1 MSNKQEPAYI
11 TAAKLLAVA
20 YYRCYISYEQPKI
33 RLDNREKQ
41 SVIGDNKKAETRAL
55 KEKNHD

>member
-11 TAAKLLAVA
+11 TAAKPLALV

-33 RLDNREKQ
+33 RLDKRENK
-41 SVIGDNKKAETRAL
+41 SVIGVNKKAETRAL

>member
-1 MSNKQEPAYI
+1 MSNKQAPANI
-11 TAAKLLAVA
+11 AAKLLAVA

-33 RLDNREKQ
+33 GLDKRENK